1 MGLLVDLGSPQTVG
15 AVRLRLVGHGTS
27 VQLLAAAQP
36 GTVLDDFTP
45 GRPGVRAPGEVVTL
59 RPGIPLHQRYLLIW
73 LTRLPLAPD
82 GVDYVGGI
90 ADIEVHSS

>member
-1 MGLLVDLGSPQTVG
+1 MPSGCGWW
-15 AVRLRLVGHGTS
+15 GTAPRCS
-27 VQLLAAAQP
+27 CCAAAQP

-45 GRPGVRAPGEVVTL
+45 VAQAQSTGEVVTL
-59 RPGIPLHQRYLLIW
+59 RPSIPLHQRYLLIW

-82 GVDYVGGI
+82 GADYVGGI